1 MAVAQVSFDSPC
13 RLRPEWNSACVMMGG
28 GSDRV
33 AGLCTFTFACVR
45 YSAVCLLDSQCLD
58 GGGLALDGG
67 GLALVDG
74 GFGLDG
80 GGLGLDGGGLLT
92 DEEAQ
97 PLEIGLMKTH
107 HLSIS
112 IRPHQAEG

>member
-1 MAVAQVSFDSPC
+1 MWPG
-13 RLRPEWNSACVMMGG
+13 CVYLH
-28 GSDRV
+28 
-33 AGLCTFTFACVR
+33 A